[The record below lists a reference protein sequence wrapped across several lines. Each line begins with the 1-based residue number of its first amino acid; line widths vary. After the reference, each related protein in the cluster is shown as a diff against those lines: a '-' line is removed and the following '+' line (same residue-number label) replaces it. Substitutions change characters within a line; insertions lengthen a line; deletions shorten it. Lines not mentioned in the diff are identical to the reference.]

1 MVMVPSGFSCR
12 GIAVCK
18 DVGGKFEVVRN
29 RTLADSGQRLRCKL
43 GYAFCCSD
51 TVGNGNLRA
60 AAGTVML
67 VLNGVVR
74 NMGNGQR
81 GLVYERDIDQQPT
94 AECVAPAARAAGL

>member
-1 MVMVPSGFSCR
+1 MVHNGFSCR

-81 GLVYERDIDQQPT
+81 GFVYERDIDQQPT